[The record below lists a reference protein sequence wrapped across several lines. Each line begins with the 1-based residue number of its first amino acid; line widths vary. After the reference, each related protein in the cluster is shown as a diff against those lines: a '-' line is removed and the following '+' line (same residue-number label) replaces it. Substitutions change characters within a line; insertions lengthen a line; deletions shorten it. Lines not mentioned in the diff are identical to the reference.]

1 MKIRIL
7 ASLLI
12 VALAV
17 VVSGTR
23 DSQAA
28 SDNSPFVPGQLI
40 AAMAN
45 GANASEV
52 AADHGATVSGEIAG
66 GRFVLLNVAPG
77 KEGQAARSLNG
88 DRRVSFVEPNWL
100 RQVHAAPDDAGY
112 NLKWDLNNT
121 GDPALCE
128 DSDCPT
134 YDADMDWQEA
144 YNLLGSGFNGS
155 AVIAVID
162 TGIDPNHPDL
172 FDVDPSISKIVAGY
186 DYLDGDNDPKDT
198 YGHGTHVAGIS
209 SSVGFGPNIKVMP
222 LRVCDQYGC
231 PTSAIVNA
239 IYHAADNGADV
250 INMSIGGIVK
260 SRAEE
265 SAVNYAWSKG
275 LVIVASSGNDGMN
288 KVSYP
293 AKFKKVIAVGST
305 DWNDVRAPYSNGGK
319 DLDVVAPGGRM
330 DKLHDRG
337 GIYSTMPTYP
347 VFLTTQYGYSQG
359 YDQLQGTSMASPQ
372 VAGLA
377 ALLIAQYP
385 NLTNAE
391 VRSKIES
398 STDDLGAS
406 GFDNDYGNGRVNVCK
421 AFEGTNCDSPPNDAP
436 VVSMTSPSD
445 DATPGTGAMILFEGA
460 ANDTEDGDISAILN
474 WTSSI
479 DGSIGSGASFS
490 TTLSDG
496 DHTITASVTD
506 SGGMTSTDTAN
517 ITVGTP
523 NDAPVVG
530 ITSPADTSSFDLGV
544 SISFAGSAIDT
555 EDGDIS
561 ASLTWTSSLDGRIDD
576 PANDTDGGSFSATL
590 SDGNH
595 TITASATDSGGKMG
609 SASISITVG
618 APPTLSVT
626 VKTDKPSY
634 SNRESALITVTV
646 TDGSNPVA
654 GAVVQITV
662 KTPKG
667 NTLGCS
673 PTTDSVGIAR
683 CTYKVNSRRDGGGTY
698 TVTVTASKSTY
709 VSGSAKTTFTA
720 N

>member
-17 VVSGTR
+17 IASGTR

-28 SDNSPFVPGQLI
+28 SENSPFVPGQLI

-52 AADHGATVSGEIAG
+52 AADHGATVSSEIAG
-66 GRFVLLNVAPG
+66 GRFVLLNVARG

-100 RQVHAAPDDAGY
+100 RQVHVAPDDTGY
-112 NLKWDLNNT
+112 NLKWDLDNT
-121 GDPALCE
+121 GDLALC
-128 DSDCPT
+128 DGSDCPT

-144 YNLLGSGFNGS
+144 YDLLGSGVNGS
-155 AVIAVID
+155 AVVAVID

-172 FDVDPSISKIVAGY
+172 NGKIVAGY
-186 DYLDGDNDPKDT
+186 DYLDADNDPTDT
-198 YGHGTHVAGIS
+198 YGHGMHVAGIS
-209 SSVGFGPNIKVMP
+209 LANTNNMTGTAGVGYSPSIKVMP
-222 LRVCDQYGC
+222 LRVCDQNGC

-239 IYHAADNGADV
+239 IYHAADNGAEV
-250 INMSIGGIVK
+250 SNMSIGGTIK

-330 DKLHDRG
+330 DKLHDKG

-347 VFLTTQYGYSQG
+347 VYLTTQYSYSQG
-359 YDQLQGTSMASPQ
+359 YDQLQGTSMAGPQ

-377 ALLIAQYP
+377 ALLIAQDSSRS
-385 NLTNAE
+385 NADI
-391 VRSKIES
+391 RSIIES
-398 STDDLGAS
+398 TTDDLGAS

-421 AFEGTNCDSPPNDAP
+421 AVGGTDCDGSPNDVP

-445 DATPGTGAMILFEGA
+445 GATSGTGAMILFEGA
-460 ANDTEDGDISAILN
+460 ANDTEDGDISASLT

-479 DGSIGSGASFS
+479 NGSIGTGASFS

-506 SGGMTSTDTAN
+506 SGGMTSSDTTN

-523 NDAPVVG
+523 NDAPVV
-530 ITSPADTSSFDLGV
+530 
-544 SISFAGSAIDT
+544 SISSPSDGATFGSGASILFAGSASDT
-555 EDGDIS
+555 EDG
-561 ASLTWTSSLDGRIDD
+561 SLTASMAWTSSIDGSIG
-576 PANDTDGGSFSATL
+576 TGSSFSAIL
-590 SDGNH
+590 NDGSH
-595 TITASATDSGGKMG
+595 TITASATDSGGKMDI
-609 SASISITVG
+609 ASVSITVG

-626 VKTDKPSY
+626 VTTDKPSY
-634 SNRESALITVTV
+634 SNRQSAMITVTV
-646 TDGSNPVA
+646 TDGTNPVA
-654 GAVVQITV
+654 GAVAQITV
-662 KTPKG
+662 STPKG

-673 PTTDSVGIAR
+673 PTTDSVGIAK
-683 CTYKVNSRRDGGGTY
+683 CTYKVNSKRDGGGTY
-698 TVTVTASKSTY
+698 TVIVTASKSGY
-709 VSGSAKTTFTA
+709 VSGSDDTTFTA